1 MSLDLVITNCSEE
14 HTVICRKV
22 LFVKPDCKVSSNFA
36 SNSVSFLIYD
46 PSVRKQNNLA
56 LAYIKAEMT
65 DIFQRLNFS
74 AASESIFKTLWYS
87 SLPCFDIRSIT
98 GFNNGASA
106 LLQYCEWKGM
116 PISCSAIFT
125 KFPTDQG
132 MCCAFNMKAAN
143 EIYVKSTYRD
153 KLQYMQK
160 LDKEASFLSSTVPKY
175 YVDNEE
181 PKTIPGKNKGLIL
194 MLDAHSDWLAP
205 GSMDGDFGVFTS
217 FIESS
222 GNFPLIAQDG
232 WHIKAGY
239 NTMITLTSSVV
250 DADENMRSLKNQSRA
265 CLFSDENDGL
275 KIHQKYSYLNCM
287 FECTLFYTQSLVSKK
302 YNKSCQ
308 PWFFPTSSKAVS
320 MCDPWQSYD
329 FFQIMSNEIPDN
341 LCPQCLPDCSVTL
354 YNPTLAEELFNTC
367 NANNVGVGQ
376 LCSINLKQPLPMQMR
391 LISQIQ
397 NEFWNER
404 AQKFGNIP
412 AYIKELKSS
421 IRNYGIDIFKKP
433 QKQYNAFDED
443 IAMVQIIYQKSTAIV
458 MKSQL
463 TMTWIDYF
471 SAVGGL
477 LGLVLGMG
485 FVSFIE
491 LFWLGMRIIALK
503 LNMTRWVY

>member
-1 MSLDLVITNCSEE
+1 
-14 HTVICRKV
+14 
-22 LFVKPDCKVSSNFA
+22 
-36 SNSVSFLIYD
+36 
-46 PSVRKQNNLA
+46 
-56 LAYIKAEMT
+56 
-65 DIFQRLNFS
+65 
-74 AASESIFKTLWYS
+74 
-87 SLPCFDIRSIT
+87 
-98 GFNNGASA
+98 
-106 LLQYCEWKGM
+106 
-116 PISCSAIFT
+116 
-125 KFPTDQG
+125 
-132 MCCAFNMKAAN
+132 MKAAN

-404 AQKFGNIP
+404 AQKFVNIP